1 MDILHIEGQAM
12 DQHCVE
18 HDQDLGRHRT
28 EGEDVRLVQGVIWAV
43 LLSIPIWT
51 AAIAAM
57 F

>member
-1 MDILHIEGQAM
+1 M
-12 DQHCVE
+12 DQSSVQDS
-18 HDQDLGRHRT
+18 HDSGRQRT